1 MRIAA
6 GVAFALLLA
15 LVAAYAALIGA
26 ADWRSDEYFIL
37 ATYRAYGWPYLLTRV
52 IHWSPRP
59 FSETVFFLYGLG
71 VAAAGRPAIGALL
84 GTLWAGLAAGLL
96 ASGRW
101 REPGRAARLLL
112 ALAVFAAILAGH
124 EIAGV
129 FFWPAGAVAYLPTL
143 AGMALAVF
151 VVSDART
158 GSASGEAALA
168 GGLTLAAVSSEAGA
182 IYAVAFAGLRLG
194 ARAMLG
200 PRGPRALA
208 WLVLPLLVGGGVL
221 ALLARGRAGTFE
233 GIGVASPLL
242 HHPLRGLAPAAWD
255 LLAEFAVPP
264 AKGRHLGLDL
274 LAKALFVAG
283 VWGCWMPSRR
293 AAPPAAS
300 DLLAAVLAPLVTAYG
315 LLVTAYYEFGQVCCD
330 RHATLRQ
337 ALFVLALAALAV
349 GLHRAVAPPLRLRA
363 AAPLLLAAAAAI
375 PAALDGAALR
385 HDFALAPAVVAAR
398 RANWGQGLA
407 PGDAMA
413 FHLPPPMR
421 IVRGF
426 QLPAGSYEAGPD
438 TPWPELGIMRFFG
451 KRTLTVLPPP

>member
-1 MRIAA
+1 M
-6 GVAFALLLA
+6 
-15 LVAAYAALIGA
+15 
-26 ADWRSDEYFIL
+26 
-37 ATYRAYGWPYLLTRV
+37 
-52 IHWSPRP
+52 
-59 FSETVFFLYGLG
+59 VFD
-71 VAAAGRPAIGALL
+71 
-84 GTLWAGLAAGLL
+84 
-96 ASGRW
+96 
-101 REPGRAARLLL
+101 GRA
-112 ALAVFAAILAGH
+112 
-124 EIAGV
+124 
-129 FFWPAGAVAYLPTL
+129 
-143 AGMALAVF
+143 
-151 VVSDART
+151 
-158 GSASGEAALA
+158 GSPGGEPALA

-182 IYAVAFAGLRLG
+182 IYAVAFVGFRLG

-208 WLVLPLLVGGGVL
+208 WLALPLLVGGAVL
-221 ALLARGRAGTFE
+221 VLLARGRAGTFE
-233 GIGVASPLL
+233 GIGAASPLL
-242 HHPLRGLAPAAWD
+242 HHPLRGLGPAAWD
-255 LLAEFAVPP
+255 LLAEFTVPP

-283 VWGCWMPSRR
+283 VWGCWAPSRR

-300 DLLAAVLAPLVTAYG
+300 DLLAAGLAPLVTAYG

-385 HDFALAPAVVAAR
+385 HDFALAPAAVAVR

-413 FHLPPPMR
+413 FRPPPPMR

-426 QLPAGSYEAGPD
+426 QLPAGSYDSGAGYALAGTRHNAVLRQADPDGPAAALMALCARNVLMPALSRRSLLVLSAAAGIGLARSARAAEATTVAGRVAGTEEGAVRIWRGVPFAQTPD
-438 TPWPELGIMRFFG
+438 GSLRF
-451 KRTLTVLPPP
+451 RPPLPPLPWAGVRPASAFARAPIQAPAPSSPPAAPARTACI